1 MFKRDGKKIKD
12 IQFNR
17 NVALYFYGYT
27 YDDIAEILN
36 NKRVNVYSSLSKNKA
51 IDEVT
56 PKKSRVPYTFMPK
69 EVQELLVDVKDKIQ
83 TVYLQHKTNKALN
96 TETED
101 AQTEDAQTTNSE
113 GLTYTLDT
121 LDELEQETAHDIQE
135 SEPLQET
142 GVNILHQDLGNRVN
156 NFRAYVAE
164 EEGLVDEKGQCVL
177 CGGKGWVMQP
187 SLQGLDKITCP
198 SCLGRV
204 VVDTSGQSSEE
215 KQLILERLI
224 PNQYYRD
231 NPFDHEAFSSGV
243 KLPLELRGRS
253 FDMYRNFMDDVL
265 VGLQMK
271 QVPNKSYY
279 IVAPDGY
286 GKKWFAYEVIKVMV
300 EMGMKTTG
308 MLNTIEL
315 SDLINKRDFNKL
327 DELLDTEIMMLNL
340 SSMTK
345 GKYAHVIQYLT
356 DEADRRGVPLF
367 IFARVE
373 AYMLVYG
380 DPSLAGLIYNQT
392 DAYNYGLLQQ
402 VGITGREH
410 KAAYEILSEESKASI
425 GLTPTVKQEL
435 DSQRNRKYNR

>member
-27 YDDIAEILN
+27 YEDIAEILN
-36 NKRVNVYSSLSKNKA
+36 NKKVNVYSSLSKNKA
-51 IDEVT
+51 IEEVT

-101 AQTEDAQTTNSE
+101 AQTTKSE

-121 LDELEQETAHDIQE
+121 LDELEQEPAPAPAQDIQE
-135 SEPLQET
+135 SGPLQET

-315 SDLINKRDFNKL
+315 SEAIDARDYKKL
-327 DELLDTEIMMLNL
+327 DGLLDTEIMMLNL

-392 DAYNYGLLQQ
+392 DAYNYGQLQQ

-410 KAAYEILSEESKASI
+410 KAAYEILSKESKESI

>member
-36 NKRVNVYSSLSKNKA
+36 NKRANVYSSLFKNKA

-121 LDELEQETAHDIQE
+121 LDELEQETADDIQE

-231 NPFDHEAFSSGV
+231 NPFDHEAFSRGV

-253 FDMYRNFMDDVL
+253 FDTYRNFMDDVL

-315 SDLINKRDFNKL
+315 SQAIDSRDYKKL

-380 DPSLAGLIYNQT
+380 DPSLAGLIFNQT
-392 DAYNYGLLQQ
+392 DAHNYGLLQQ

>member
-27 YDDIAEILN
+27 YEDIAEILN
-36 NKRVNVYSSLSKNKA
+36 NKKVNVYSSLSKNKA
-51 IDEVT
+51 IEEVT

-101 AQTEDAQTTNSE
+101 AQTTKSE

-121 LDELEQETAHDIQE
+121 LDELEQEPAPAQDIQE
-135 SEPLQET
+135 SGPLQET

-315 SDLINKRDFNKL
+315 SEAIDARDYKKL
-327 DELLDTEIMMLNL
+327 DGLLDTEIMMLNL

-392 DAYNYGLLQQ
+392 DAYNYGQLQQ

-410 KAAYEILSEESKASI
+410 KAAYEILSKESKESI